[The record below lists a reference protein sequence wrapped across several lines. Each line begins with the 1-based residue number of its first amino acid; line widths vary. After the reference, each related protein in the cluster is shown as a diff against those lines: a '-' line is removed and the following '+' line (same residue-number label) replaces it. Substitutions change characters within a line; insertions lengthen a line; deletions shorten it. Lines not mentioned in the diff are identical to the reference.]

1 MEYLCV
7 WESTRI
13 AMVERKTGLKPLTKW
28 RIFLIFIVQTDPM
41 AKQTSLI
48 KAVGTVEQL
57 NLYKEKGEYRA
68 RAKTGVDTERY
79 LNDDAFANTRASS
92 GRFGWSSTLQSL
104 VYRYVLPG
112 YKSGT
117 LSHLC
122 VKKSV
127 ALVNEGI
134 PDEEVL
140 RRLHS
145 FLESLHCLGIS
156 AEDFEQYLPA
166 LLREAAAR
174 EQNKQARGKKKK
186 KEKITFIIS
195 EPPTEEDKEL
205 FMNESDDFDWQVVF
219 AGEFPKDYEIP
230 ICFAGRMVDE
240 FRGLRTVLRRPS
252 EKIKEEWVPM
262 E

>member
-1 MEYLCV
+1 
-7 WESTRI
+7 
-13 AMVERKTGLKPLTKW
+13 
-28 RIFLIFIVQTDPM
+28 M
-41 AKQTSLI
+41 AKQTSSI
-48 KAVGTVEQL
+48 KAVGTVDEL
-57 NLYKEKGEYRA
+57 NYYEEKGEYRA

-79 LNDDAFANTRASS
+79 LNDAAFANTRASS
-92 GRFGWSSTLQSL
+92 GRFGWSSILKSL

-112 YKSGT
+112 CKSST
-117 LSHLC
+117 LSRLC

-134 PDEEVL
+134 GDEEVL

-156 AEDFEQYLPA
+156 AEDFELCLPA
-166 LLREAAAR
+166 LLREAEAR
-174 EQNKQARGKKKK
+174 EQNKQASRKKKK

-195 EPPTEEDKEL
+195 EPPTEEDKEF

-230 ICFAGRMVDE
+230 ICFAGRIVDD
-240 FRGLRTVLRRPS
+240 FRGLKTVLKRPR
-252 EKIKEEWVPM
+252 EKIIDEWVLM

>member
-1 MEYLCV
+1 
-7 WESTRI
+7 
-13 AMVERKTGLKPLTKW
+13 LTKW
-28 RIFLIFIVQTDPM
+28 KIILIFIVQTDSM

-48 KAVGTVEQL
+48 KAVGTVEKL
-57 NLYKEKGEYRA
+57 NFYKEKGEYRA

-79 LNDDAFANTRASS
+79 LNDAAFANSRASS
-92 GRFGWSSTLQSL
+92 GRFGWSSTLKSL

-112 YKSGT
+112 YKSNT
-117 LSHLC
+117 LSGLC
-122 VKKSV
+122 MKKSF

-134 PDEEVL
+134 GDEEVL

-145 FLESLHCLGIS
+145 FLNSLNCLAIS
-156 AEDFEQYLPA
+156 AEDFEQCIPF
-166 LLREAAAR
+166 LLREGEAR
-174 EQNKQARGKKKK
+174 EQNKQASRNNNK

-230 ICFAGRMVDE
+230 ICFADRMVDD
-240 FRGLRTVLRRPS
+240 FRGIKTVLRRPR

>member
-1 MEYLCV
+1 M
-7 WESTRI
+7 
-13 AMVERKTGLKPLTKW
+13 AMISGKTGLKPLTKW

-41 AKQTSLI
+41 AKQTSPI
-48 KAVGTVEQL
+48 KAVGTVEKL
-57 NLYKEKGEYRA
+57 NFYKEKGEYRA

-79 LNDDAFANTRASS
+79 LNDAAFANSRASS
-92 GRFGWSSTLQSL
+92 GRFGWSSTLKSL

-112 YKSGT
+112 YKSNT
-117 LSHLC
+117 LSGLC
-122 VKKSV
+122 MKKSF

-134 PDEEVL
+134 GDEEVL

-145 FLESLHCLGIS
+145 FLDSLHCLAIS
-156 AEDFEQYLPA
+156 AEDFEQCIPF
-166 LLREAAAR
+166 LLREADAR
-174 EQNKQARGKKKK
+174 EQNKQARRKKKK

-230 ICFAGRMVDE
+230 ICFAGRIVDD
-240 FRGLRTVLRRPS
+240 FRGLKTVLRKPR
-252 EKIKEEWVPM
+252 EKIIDEWVPM

>member
-1 MEYLCV
+1 M
-7 WESTRI
+7 
-13 AMVERKTGLKPLTKW
+13 TKW

-48 KAVGTVEQL
+48 KAVGTVEGL
-57 NLYKEKGEYRA
+57 NFYKEKGEYRA

-79 LNDDAFANTRASS
+79 LNDDAFANSRASS
-92 GRFGWSSTLQSL
+92 GRFGWSNTLYSL
-104 VYRYVLPG
+104 VYRYVMPG
-112 YKSGT
+112 CKSGT
-117 LSHLC
+117 LSGLC
-122 VKKSV
+122 MKKSF

-134 PDEEVL
+134 SDEEVL

-145 FLESLHCLGIS
+145 FLVSLHCLAIS
-156 AEDFEQYLPA
+156 AEDFEQCIPA
-166 LLREAAAR
+166 LLREAEAR
-174 EQNKQARGKKKK
+174 EQNKQARRKKKK
-186 KEKITFIIS
+186 NEKITFIIS

-205 FMNESDDFDWQVVF
+205 FINESEDFDWQVVF

-230 ICFAGRMVDE
+230 ICFAGRIVDE
-240 FRGLRTVLRRPS
+240 FRGLKTVLRRPR